1 MQISG
6 QSAIVTGGGSGLGQA
21 TAEAL
26 GQAGAHV
33 LVIDLDET
41 KGRAVAQAISG
52 RFAHADIADEASF
65 KAAMATGRET
75 FGPARIL
82 VNCAAVGGP
91 PIRTAGK
98 NGAYPLDVFRRIV
111 EVNLIGAFN
120 AARLAAAEMVKLDP
134 LERGERGVII
144 LVASINA
151 MDAPV
156 GTVAY
161 TAAKAGVAGMTLAIA
176 RDLAPRGVRCCTIAP
191 GNFDTPM
198 LHLAPPEFLEQLLKL
213 VPFPSDRFGDPA
225 DFAQL
230 ARHICENVMLNGTV
244 IRLDAAVRHAQ
255 HRQGGIQ

>member
-6 QSAIVTGGGSGLGQA
+6 QSAIVTGGASGLGKA

-26 GQAGAHV
+26 ARAGARV
-33 LVIDLDET
+33 LVIDLDDLN
-41 KGRAVAQAISG
+41 GQAVAQAIAG
-52 RFAHADIADEASF
+52 RYAHADVTDEASF
-65 KAAMATGRET
+65 KAAIALGQEA

-91 PIRTAGK
+91 PIRTAGRH
-98 NGAYPLDVFRRIV
+98 GPYPLDVFRRIV
-111 EVNLIGAFN
+111 EINLVGAFN
-120 AARLAAAEMVKLDP
+120 AARLAAAEMVHLDP
-134 LERGERGVII
+134 LERGERGVVI
-144 LVASINA
+144 LVASVNA

-161 TAAKAGVAGMTLAIA
+161 SAAKAGVAGMTLTIA

-198 LHLAPPEFLEQLLKL
+198 LHLAPAEFLDQLLKL
-213 VPFPSDRFGDPA
+213 VPFPNDRFGDPA
-225 DFAQL
+225 DFASL
-230 ARHICENVMLNGTV
+230 VNHICENVMLNGEV

-255 HRQGGIQ
+255 HR